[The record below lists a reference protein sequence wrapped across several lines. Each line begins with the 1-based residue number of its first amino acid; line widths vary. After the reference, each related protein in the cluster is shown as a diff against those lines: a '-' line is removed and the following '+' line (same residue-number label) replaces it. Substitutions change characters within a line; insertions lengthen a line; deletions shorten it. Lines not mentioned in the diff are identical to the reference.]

1 MCKSIFYLSF
11 VLLNTFIYSQDLSDV
26 FKIDNNELEQ
36 KQTILKSEN
45 NLITDFYK
53 NRPKILNLDD
63 DYENFGII
71 LNKIALSIKSK
82 TDSFNK
88 EMQIWSDNYWG
99 KIGVKYHRD
108 KWIHNLNENIQPQFR
123 DLYEFNLKSINGI
136 NENLF
141 VSDEREYL
149 RAFKKLTTF
158 FYNDWYDSQLKSF
171 MKINTLNKTLD
182 NCDFQFDVSSENR
195 FKFDSKKCEEDFYNL
210 ISELSQTQKRINS
223 NRDLYIAKNDSLI
236 KKYLK

>member
-11 VLLNTFIYSQDLSDV
+11 VLLNNFIYSQDLSDV

-158 FYNDWYDSQLKSF
+158 FL
-171 MKINTLNKTLD
+171 
-182 NCDFQFDVSSENR
+182 
-195 FKFDSKKCEEDFYNL
+195 
-210 ISELSQTQKRINS
+210 
-223 NRDLYIAKNDSLI
+223 
-236 KKYLK
+236 

>member
-11 VLLNTFIYSQDLSDV
+11 VLLNNFIYSQDLSDV

-158 FYNDWYDSQLKSF
+158 FYNDWYDSQQKSF

-182 NCDFQFDVSSENR
+182 NCDFQFDVSLENR